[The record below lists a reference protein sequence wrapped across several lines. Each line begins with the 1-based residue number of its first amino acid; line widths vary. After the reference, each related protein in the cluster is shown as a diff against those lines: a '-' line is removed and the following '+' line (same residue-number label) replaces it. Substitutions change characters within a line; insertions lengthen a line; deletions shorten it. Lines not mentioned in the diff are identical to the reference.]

1 MNKKSLHT
9 LEYHKITALIA
20 GYADSS
26 EAKELILSLT
36 PTNDVAAIQ
45 ESLDHTNDA
54 LSKIYAK
61 GKVSFAGAVKPESQL
76 KRLEAGAALNAA
88 DLLLISSLLF
98 CTKRV
103 KEYYEETD
111 DSLTKHFQKLY
122 PENTL
127 YKEITR
133 CIISEDEIAD
143 DASPGLK
150 NIRRKQNDT
159 RARIHSSLNSMLS
172 SSVKNAL
179 QDPIITMRGDRYCL
193 PVKAENRS
201 QVPGIL
207 HDRSATGATVF
218 IEPSSVVN
226 LNNELKQLEIDE
238 LKEIEKILA
247 DLSLKCAEKK
257 HSIRINAEVLT
268 DLDSIFAK
276 AEFSK
281 VFRCTRPVLNT
292 DKIINLKN
300 ARHPLIPDNEVVP
313 INISIGK
320 DYSLLIITGPN
331 TGGKTVSL
339 KTVGLFCLLAQSG
352 INIPADENSEV
363 AVFHDIF
370 ADIGDEQ
377 SIEQSLSTF
386 SSHMTNI
393 AHILKVADSES
404 LVLFDEIGAGTDPT
418 EGAALAT
425 SILNHL
431 KERGVTTIATT
442 HYSELK
448 TYALTTEGVE
458 NAGCE
463 FDLKTL
469 KPTYRLLIGVPGKSN
484 AFSISKKLGIS
495 PELIEDAS
503 KRIASDELKFED
515 LIAELDS
522 AKRTALREQEEIN
535 KYKKEIET
543 LRNTIRTDQEKVA
556 ASKDKIL
563 ENATREAARILS
575 DAKKEADRAV
585 KVMNKSGITL
595 KELEE
600 QRALLRESATD
611 KTESLGK
618 FMKVKKPTKKHT
630 KEEFSEGTIVYI
642 VSMDVEGELLSAP
655 DKKGD
660 VDVRIGSF
668 KSKLNIRDM
677 EIVQTKKQAEKKQR
691 HTETRASR
699 IKVSKSST
707 VSPEINILGM
717 TVDEGISALDK
728 YLDDACLSGLSQV
741 RIVHGKGTGALRSGI
756 QNYLDSHPNISSHR
770 LGVAGEGGDGVTIAE
785 FK

>member
-1 MNKKSLHT
+1 MNKKALNT
-9 LEYHKITALIA
+9 LEYHKITTIISEF
-20 GYADSS
+20 ADS
-26 EAKELILSLT
+26 
-36 PTNDVAAIQ
+36 VAAREKILNLIPTDDL
-45 ESLDHTNDA
+45 SIINRDLDNTNDA

-61 GKVSFAGAVKPESQL
+61 GKVSFSGAVILDESL
-76 KRLEAGAALNAA
+76 KRLEAGASLGTV
-88 DLLLISSLLF
+88 DLLLIASLLS
-98 CTKRV
+98 CTKKV
-103 KEYYEETD
+103 KEYYEETS
-111 DSLTKHFQKLY
+111 DSLTCFFEKLY
-122 PENTL
+122 PETNL
-127 YKEITR
+127 YKEISR

-159 RARIHSSLNSMLS
+159 RARIHSSLNSILS

-207 HDRSATGATVF
+207 HDRSATGATLF
-218 IEPSSVVN
+218 IEPASVVN
-226 LNNELKQLEIDE
+226 LNNDLKQLEIDE
-238 LKEIEKILA
+238 LKEIEKILEE
-247 DLSLKCAEKK
+247 LSLKCAEKK
-257 HSIRINAEVLT
+257 ESLKINSDTLIK
-268 DLDSIFAK
+268 LDCVFAK

-281 VFRCTRPVLNT
+281 RFRCTRPVLNT
-292 DKIINLKN
+292 EKKINLKN
-300 ARHPLIPDNEVVP
+300 ARHPLIPEGEVVP
-313 INISIGK
+313 INISIGY
-320 DYSLLIITGPN
+320 DYDLLIITGPN

-352 INIPADENSEV
+352 INIPADDKSEV
-363 AVFHDIF
+363 SVFREIF

-393 AHILKVADSES
+393 AQILKKADDSC
-404 LVLFDEIGAGTDPT
+404 LVLLDEIGAGTDPT

-425 SILNHL
+425 SILNNF
-431 KERGVTTIATT
+431 KERHITTIATT

-448 TYALTTEGVE
+448 TYALTTDGVE

-469 KPTYRLLIGVPGKSN
+469 RPTYRLLIGVPGKSN

-495 PELIEDAS
+495 DELIADAS
-503 KRIASDELKFED
+503 KRISGEEIRFED
-515 LIAELDS
+515 LISELDA

-535 KYKKEIET
+535 SYKNEIADLRREIKEQ
-543 LRNTIRTDQEKVA
+543 QEKIN

-563 ENATREAARILS
+563 ENATREASRILS
-575 DAKKEADRAV
+575 EAKKEADRAV
-585 KVMNKSGITL
+585 KVMNKEGITL

-600 QRALLRESATD
+600 QRALLRQSSND
-611 KTESLGK
+611 KSESLEK
-618 FMKVKKPTKKHT
+618 FQKTKKTAKKHS
-630 KEEFSEGTIVYI
+630 KEEFTEGTIVYV
-642 VSMDVEGELLSAP
+642 VSMDVEGVLLEKP
-655 DKKGD
+655 DASGNA
-660 VDVRIGSF
+660 DVRIGSF

-677 EIVQTKKQAEKKQR
+677 EILKTPKEVQKQQASSN
-691 HTETRASR
+691 RASR
-699 IKVSKSST
+699 IRLSKSAGI
-707 VSPEINILGM
+707 SPEINLLGM
-717 TVDEGISALDK
+717 TVDEGKAALEK
-728 YLDDACLSGLSQV
+728 YLDDACLSGLAQV

-756 QNYLDSHPNISSHR
+756 RSYLDSHPNISSHR
-770 LGVAGEGGDGVTIAE
+770 LGVAGEGGDGVTIAQ